1 MTTTRF
7 IPDSLGLR
15 LTRALSQALAT
26 LLVVGCAVG
35 APPAHSNDADDE
47 IATPPA
53 RVGKIGLLSGPVT
66 QTDLQT
72 NEQQPASLNWPLT
85 SGQRLSTGPVARA
98 EVRIGSLAVRLDAD
112 SDVDFT
118 RVDDEVIQIVV
129 QRGTVALRVRS
140 RELLPEIDLIT
151 PRERI
156 VLDDVGRYRVDV
168 DRAAGITALSVHV
181 GAARIASGR
190 STFAVRSGQRGEF
203 GTAPGT
209 GFTLVQLAPDTFDD
223 WVASRE
229 RRDDALAS
237 TRYVSP
243 ETTGVE
249 ALDDHGTWRR
259 VPEYGTVWF
268 PSAVP
273 VGWAPYRHGR
283 WAYVAPWGWTWIDEA
298 PWGFAP
304 FHYGR
309 WAVVG
314 GVWGWVPGA
323 YVARPVYAPALVAWY
338 GAPGVSVSIGFGSVG
353 WFPLGPREVYIPPY
367 RYNRR
372 YITGLNYQH
381 VGNINYGR
389 INPPPRYVH
398 QNPRTSTWVPNDAI
412 ARQEPIRRVLRT
424 PPPEATQ
431 FVGRPTPPPSLSEG
445 IKRGVDTPRGPN
457 GGSRADGRPAFTP
470 PGQDIVRPQPAPGTA
485 TPPAGS
491 KFNVPRPPA
500 DLTAPAP
507 DTVVR
512 PQPAPQAAPSM
523 RRDID
528 PPARRPQVMPE
539 APVRAQPAPRPEFV
553 RPEPPA
559 PPPTVSAPRATTP
572 SSKFEQ
578 VAPPVRVAPP
588 RVEAPAPRAPQVE
601 APTRVAPPQRAEP
614 PRVESPRAE
623 SPRAE
628 PPRAEPPRGSKFQ
641 QQQ

>member
-7 IPDSLGLR
+7 ISDSLGLR
-15 LTRALSQALAT
+15 LARALSHALAT
-26 LLVVGCAVG
+26 LLVVGCAVNS
-35 APPAHSNDADDE
+35 PPAHSNDADDNV
-47 IATPPA
+47 ATPPA

-72 NEQQPASLNWPLT
+72 GEQQPASLNWPLT

-98 EVRIGSLAVRLDAD
+98 ELRIGSLAVRLDAD
-112 SDVDFT
+112 SDVDFS
-118 RVDDEVIQIVV
+118 RIDDEIIQIVV
-129 QRGTVALRVRS
+129 QRGTVALRVRN
-140 RELLPEIDLIT
+140 RELLPEIDLVT
-151 PRERI
+151 RRERI
-156 VLDDVGRYRVDV
+156 VLDDVGRYRIDV
-168 DRAAGITALSVHV
+168 DRAAGITALTVHV

-203 GTAPGT
+203 GAAPSM
-209 GFTLVQLAPDTFDD
+209 GFALVQPATDTFDD

-273 VGWAPYRHGR
+273 VGWAPYRYGR
-283 WAYVAPWGWTWIDEA
+283 WAYVSPWGWTWIDEA

-309 WAVVG
+309 WALVG

-381 VGNINYGR
+381 VGDINYGR

-412 ARQEPIRRVLRT
+412 ARQEPIRRVVHT

-431 FVGRPTPPPSLSEG
+431 LVGRPTPPPSLSDG
-445 IKRGVDTPRGPN
+445 IKRRVDAPRGGDERN
-457 GGSRADGRPAFTP
+457 GGRPSPMP
-470 PGQDIVRPQPAPGTA
+470 PGQDIVRPQPAPGV

-491 KFNVPRPPA
+491 KFNVPRPPS
-500 DLTAPAP
+500 DVTAPGP

-512 PQPAPQAAPSM
+512 PQPAAPSPSQVVPPA
-523 RRDID
+523 RRDME
-528 PPARRPQVMPE
+528 PPMRRPQVMQPE
-539 APVRAQPAPRPEFV
+539 APVRTQ
-553 RPEPPA
+553 PA
-559 PPPTVSAPRATTP
+559 PPPRPEIMRPQPSAPPTVTAPRAAPP

-578 VAPPVRVAPP
+578 AAPPMRVAPP
-588 RVEAPAPRAPQVE
+588 RVEPPAPRAPQNEVPVRA
-601 APTRVAPPQRAEP
+601 APREQ
-614 PRVESPRAE
+614 
-623 SPRAE
+623 RAE

-641 QQQ
+641 QQQL